1 MAGHDCG
8 KLIMTACNGLRGSTG
23 IGAGGVASVGKGGSG
38 SSAQATNGAA
48 SKQMLK

>member
-1 MAGHDCG
+1 MAGHDCAR
-8 KLIMTACNGLRGSTG
+8 LIKTACNGLRGSTG
-23 IGAGGVASVGKGGSG
+23 NCVSGVGRVSSGGSG